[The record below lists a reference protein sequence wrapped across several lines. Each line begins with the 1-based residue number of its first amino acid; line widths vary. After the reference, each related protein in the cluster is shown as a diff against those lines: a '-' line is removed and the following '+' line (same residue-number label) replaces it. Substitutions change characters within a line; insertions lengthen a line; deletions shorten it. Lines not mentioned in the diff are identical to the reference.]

1 MQLKDLIARARYRKG
16 VRRFVESESDMDVR
30 DNDCCLFVEAGAARK
45 FARVFVKQGEIVS
58 YECYR
63 KTCPLTCVA
72 CVGNSCEFSALG
84 KSFD

>member
-45 FARVFVKQGEIVS
+45 FARVFVKQGELSEDLSIDLRRVCWELVRIQCS
-58 YECYR
+58 R
-63 KTCPLTCVA
+63 
-72 CVGNSCEFSALG
+72 
-84 KSFD
+84 